1 METMMLKSLANR
13 RTLVAVHFVVGALLV
28 FITPLLFCL
37 MKHEQASV
45 YSFHQFMPLV
55 PFVGLGWMLLG
66 AFLIAAIP
74 KIDQVARAIH
84 IAWLCVVGCV
94 AALGSVLIF
103 VGALSGNRKPFFFG
117 EASIGQF
124 GVYLVFLGAVLFG
137 NTLGMLFLLRHL
149 RSVKPCVTSAAKKTR
164 FASLLGAGALSI
176 LVAMLGIAWQV
187 SIDQQRSTQLQQTHE
202 QQLQGYAYD
211 GGQVKSLVFSPDDN
225 YLATA
230 IEFDYSH
237 RGVRIWDVQSG
248 RLLQEVDGGREV
260 LSLTFTPDSAS
271 LIVCYEDQWN
281 SGGFTIFNREK
292 GTEEFRNS
300 DHRISSV
307 AVSADGKVL
316 VACGNGGYGN
326 SSLVAPFTVWNLATF
341 TKVFESTPEYGY
353 VSAAFSASQTR
364 LAMRRQKA
372 IEIWPIPLDAK
383 STLVRSWDPR
393 MGSKDV
399 TAVSF
404 CCDDTKVAA
413 VSRGLGSKVW
423 NLSEP
428 NEDSDDASKLPTIGS
443 TNAGVFSDDGSLLV
457 VANQQQL
464 VQVVDLETETLSHEF
479 KAPFWVDGLAISS
492 GKNLIA
498 VGGHRQVVIL
508 DAKTG
513 VLIKELAQRERR

>member
-1 METMMLKSLANR
+1 MLKSLANR
-13 RTLVAVHFVVGALLV
+13 RVLVAAHFFVGALLV

-45 YSFHQFMPLV
+45 YSFHHFMPLV
-55 PFVGLGWMLLG
+55 PLIGLGWMLLG
-66 AFLIAAIP
+66 AFLIAVIP

-84 IAWLCVVGCV
+84 IAWLCSVGCL
-94 AALGSVLIF
+94 AALGIVLIC
-103 VGALSGNRKPFFFG
+103 VGALSANRKQFFG
-117 EASIGQF
+117 EGSIGQF

-149 RSVKPCVTSAAKKTR
+149 RSVQPCVTSPSKKTR
-164 FASLLGAGALSI
+164 FASSLGAGALSI
-176 LVAMLGIAWQV
+176 LVTMLGLAWQA
-187 SIDQQRSTQLQQTHE
+187 SIDQQRFSQLQQTHE
-202 QQLQGYAYD
+202 QQLRNYAYD
-211 GGQVKSLVFSPDDN
+211 KGPVKSLVFSPDDN

-230 IEFDYSH
+230 TEFDYFH
-237 RGVRIWDVQSG
+237 CGIRIWDVQSG
-248 RLLQEVDGGREV
+248 RLLQELDGGPKV
-260 LSLTFTPDSAS
+260 LSLSFTPDSAS

-281 SGGFTIFNREK
+281 SGGFTIFNWEK

-316 VACGNGGYGN
+316 VACGNAGYGN

-341 TKVFESTPEYGY
+341 TKVFESTPKYGY

-364 LAMRRQKA
+364 LAMRRQKE
-372 IEIWPIPLDAK
+372 IEIWPIPLNAE

-393 MGSKDV
+393 MGGNDV

-404 CCDDTKVAA
+404 CGDDTKVAA
-413 VSRGLGSKVW
+413 SSVFGSKVW

-428 NEDSDDASKLPTIGS
+428 SEDSDDASKLPTIGP
-443 TNAGVFSDDGSLLV
+443 TNAAAFSDDGSLLV
-457 VANQQQL
+457 VANQEQL

-479 KAPFWVDGLAISS
+479 KAPFWVEGLAISS

-508 DAKTG
+508 DANTG
-513 VLIKELAQRERR
+513 ALIKELAQGDRR